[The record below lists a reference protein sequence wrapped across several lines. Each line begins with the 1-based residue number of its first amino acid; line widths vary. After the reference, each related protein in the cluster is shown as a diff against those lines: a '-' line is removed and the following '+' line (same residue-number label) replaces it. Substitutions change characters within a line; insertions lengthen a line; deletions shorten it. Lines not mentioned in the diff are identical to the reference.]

1 MSLPGLRIR
10 PTAPPTYTSPLSPQ
24 PNQYIVTT
32 SAALP
37 LLLGRKFS
45 TLQLLGSCCVSQ
57 SIPLSSSAWCPVT
70 EDAET
75 TKYQLSVVPVPT

>member
-1 MSLPGLRIR
+1 MSLPGLHIR
-10 PTAPPTYTSPLSPQ
+10 PTAPPTSPLSPQ

-57 SIPLSSSAWCPVT
+57 SIPRTSA
-70 EDAET
+70 A
-75 TKYQLSVVPVPT
+75 PVPGDR